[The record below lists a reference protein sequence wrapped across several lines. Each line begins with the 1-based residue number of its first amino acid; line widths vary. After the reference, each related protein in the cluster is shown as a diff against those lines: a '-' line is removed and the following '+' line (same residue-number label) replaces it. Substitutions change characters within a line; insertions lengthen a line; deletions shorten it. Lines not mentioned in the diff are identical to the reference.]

1 MNKRSVIALML
12 GMSLAGGVQASKPD
26 DQTMAQMSAGV
37 VQLSVAMNELALACE
52 EMSAAEVA
60 AARGKQRE
68 AVISD
73 MKMSAADYDALYE
86 KLSTEFKQQWRS
98 GSDSQRKEACDQLKS
113 MPR

>member
-1 MNKRSVIALML
+1 VKKRSLVAVVL
-12 GMSLAGGVQASKPD
+12 GMSLIGGVHATTPDEQA
-26 DQTMAQMSAGV
+26 MAQMSAGV

-52 EMSAAEVA
+52 EMSAAEVE

-68 AVISD
+68 AVAND
-73 MKMSAADYDALYE
+73 MKMAAAEYDALYE
-86 KLSTEFKQQWRS
+86 KLSTEFKQQWRN